1 MSKKQILRNLLLIG
15 AIAVC
20 LMVGTPMTPD
30 KIEELLSQ
38 VNTPRVAHVLKKT
51 DKDKAP
57 DPPF

>member
-1 MSKKQILRNLLLIG
+1 VSTKQTLRNLLLIG

-20 LMVGTPMTPD
+20 LMVGTPMTPE

-38 VNTPRVAHVLKKT
+38 VNQPRIAHVLKKS